1 MVLAPEEFLRP
12 GDENPYDG
20 TDPSTVQLGWLDGY
34 RMVHEHD
41 DEGCSAYSLD
51 VRGLVAAGDTRAEV
65 EQLLHEALPSH
76 LALPSIVQHV
86 SD

>member
-1 MVLAPEEFLRP
+1 MVLALEEFLRP

-34 RMVHEHD
+34 RMVYEHD
-41 DEGCSAYSLD
+41 DEGWSAYSLD

-65 EQLLHEALPSH
+65 EQLLHEALPGH
-76 LALPSIVQHV
+76 LALPSTAHHA
-86 SD
+86 SE